1 MSLAPRPK
9 APGATTT
16 HRAVRP
22 CDAMQCSAMQCNRAV
37 QGRAAPREQK
47 HALTYAHTALPA
59 LPNR

>member
-1 MSLAPRPK
+1 
-9 APGATTT
+9 
-16 HRAVRP
+16 
-22 CDAMQCSAMQCNRAV
+22 MQCNAVQCNATVPCRAV